1 MKSLKTR
8 LIVVILALVIAS
20 SASIGAIGVIES
32 FRVTD
37 SIVHTQVEGRL
48 EGAANMLELYLQ
60 EQFGALSL
68 NSAGELVGSNGKSIE
83 GKYDYIDRL
92 SQEVNV
98 VATVFTKNGSSYT
111 RTLTSIKD
119 ASGERAVGT
128 ELDTSGSAY
137 QALTAGQSFFGEADI
152 LGSAYMTAYVPL
164 QDSAGQNIGAY
175 FVGVSMDSVNT
186 ILNDGLATAIRSMVI
201 LTVLVLLAVGVVTIF
216 IGGGISKPVKKIA
229 HAAQRIADGD
239 FNVELSV
246 HSRDEVGELAKAFNL
261 TIRQLVN
268 YQGYID
274 EVSDVLYHVANSDL
288 RVQLHMEYA
297 GQFKKL
303 KDNMTA
309 LLENLNSTILRINE
323 SAQQVHSGAEQVSDG
338 AQALSQGAAQQA
350 SSVEELSSSI
360 AETADQIQRNAHN
373 AQSAHEKA
381 DIAGKELQIS
391 TDQMQEMVSAMQ
403 NIITKSSEISK
414 IIKVID
420 DIAFQTN
427 ILALNAAVEAA
438 RAGEAGKGFAV
449 VADEVRNLAGKSA
462 EAAKSTSALIEETI
476 QAVNT
481 GSEIVDQTAASLT
494 RTAAV
499 TAEAV
504 SLIDKIAIASQ
515 EQAESTAQI
524 NKGVEQ
530 ISAVVQNN
538 AATAEESAAASEEL
552 TAQSVTMQDLISRFQ
567 LRDRDSVSA
576 HSDSAPAE
584 TKTCAAPEDI
594 STPIGGKY

>member
-8 LIVVILALVIAS
+8 LIVVILALVVAS
-20 SASIGAIGVIES
+20 SASIGAIGVTES

-37 SIVHTQVEGRL
+37 SIVHTQVEDRL
-48 EGAANMLELYLQ
+48 KGAANMLELYLQ

-68 NSAGELVGSNGKSIE
+68 NSAGELVDSNGKSIE
-83 GKYDYIDRL
+83 GEYDYIDRL
-92 SQEVNV
+92 SQGMNV
-98 VATVFTKNGSSYT
+98 VATVFSKNGSSYI

-137 QALTAGQSFFGEADI
+137 QALATGQSFFGEADI
-152 LGSAYMTAYVPL
+152 LGSAYMTAYIPL
-164 QDSAGQNIGAY
+164 QDNAGQNIGAY
-175 FVGVSMDSVNT
+175 FVGVSMDSVNA
-186 ILNDGLATAIRSMVI
+186 ILNDGLATSIRSMVI
-201 LTVLVLLAVGVVTIF
+201 LTVLVLLVVGVVTVL
-216 IGGGISKPVKKIA
+216 IGGGISKPVKRIA
-229 HAAQRIADGD
+229 DAAQRIADGD
-239 FNVELSV
+239 FNVEFSV
-246 HSRDEVGELAKAFNL
+246 HSKDEVGGLAKAFNL
-261 TIRQLVN
+261 TIRQLIN

-274 EVSDVLYHVANSDL
+274 EISDALYRVANSDL

-303 KDNMTA
+303 KENMTA
-309 LLENLNSTILRINE
+309 LLENLNSTILQINE

-360 AETADQIQRNAHN
+360 SETAAQIQRNAQN

-391 TDQMQEMVSAMQ
+391 TGQMQEMVSAMQ

-438 RAGEAGKGFAV
+438 RAGSAGKGFAV

-476 QAVNT
+476 QAVNV
-481 GSEIVDQTAASLT
+481 GSNIVDHTAASLNK
-494 RTAAV
+494 TAAV

-504 SLIDKIAIASQ
+504 SLIDEIAIASQ
-515 EQAESTAQI
+515 EQAVSTAQI

-552 TAQSVTMQDLISRFQ
+552 AAQSVTMQELISRFQ
-567 LRDRDSVSA
+567 LRDSVSA
-576 HSDSAPAE
+576 HSDSASAQTGTSPVPENIPA
-584 TKTCAAPEDI
+584 
-594 STPIGGKY
+594 SIGGKY